1 MSDTTSTDPES
12 RSSSFNDGADAIL
25 TAAGLAASR
34 HLSARGSC
42 ALANALADV
51 SERQGLE
58 RDINSWNTQ
67 VGGHS
72 SDSKI
77 RPLKRKRSMTA
88 SQSVSVRGTTPRCF
102 GRNLTNVQRA
112 QTVPALEVPK
122 RRKLGKPFEF
132 EGSTTRETSVLY
144 VVKRLEA
151 AIDRQTEVLSN
162 IYRVLEGSAN

>member
-58 RDINSWNTQ
+58 RVQWPPQNFM
-67 VGGHS
+67 HS
-72 SDSKI
+72 I
-77 RPLKRKRSMTA
+77 LM
-88 SQSVSVRGTTPRCF
+88 VI
-102 GRNLTNVQRA
+102 
-112 QTVPALEVPK
+112 VP
-122 RRKLGKPFEF
+122 G
-132 EGSTTRETSVLY
+132 Y
-144 VVKRLEA
+144 
-151 AIDRQTEVLSN
+151 Q
-162 IYRVLEGSAN
+162 